1 MPIYTVKLG
10 PVKGEG
16 GKVFSDG
23 DRIELSPEEAQ
34 PMLDL
39 KVIELVEAMS
49 SEINPPLK
57 TVRTKPAE

>member
-1 MPIYTVKLG
+1 M
-10 PVKGEG
+10 KGEG